1 MLIITC
7 ENDYKVVLMEGNT
20 FLTHVL
26 LQNKIG
32 SSQSLLAGNNSVFG
46 KINRYIHQL
55 IDTNLKAGKIENIIL
70 SVIICVTQHS
80 KTLAKSNNLMMPT
93 SYSSTPPPHPPHH
106 PPKKNGITLT
116 QSTPSNSNSLSYTKI
131 IQHLVFNSRCDF
143 QVKQTFLDVLM
154 NQIMNYL

>member
-93 SYSSTPPPHPPHH
+93 SYSSPPPTPSIILPRKMASPSHRALFP
-106 PPKKNGITLT
+106 TLT
-116 QSTPSNSNSLSYTKI
+116 PCPTLRLYSIQFLTADVIFRSNRL
-131 IQHLVFNSRCDF
+131 F
-143 QVKQTFLDVLM
+143 QTF
-154 NQIMNYL
+154 

>member
-93 SYSSTPPPHPPHH
+93 SYSSTPPTPPITHPRKMASPSHRALF
-106 PPKKNGITLT
+106 PTLT
-116 QSTPSNSNSLSYTKI
+116 PCPTLRLYSIQFLTADVIFRSNRL
-131 IQHLVFNSRCDF
+131 F
-143 QVKQTFLDVLM
+143 QTF
-154 NQIMNYL
+154 

>member
-7 ENDYKVVLMEGNT
+7 ENDCKVVLMEGNT

-93 SYSSTPPPHPPHH
+93 SYSSTPPPPPPITHPRKMASPSHRALL
-106 PPKKNGITLT
+106 PTLT
-116 QSTPSNSNSLSYTKI
+116 PCPTLRLYSIQFLTADVIFRSNRL
-131 IQHLVFNSRCDF
+131 F
-143 QVKQTFLDVLM
+143 QTF
-154 NQIMNYL
+154 